1 MQPPLCTSSVHPL
14 PHEIPPHAAPLSS
27 LHCCVCPPPDPDTDD
42 LYAMDETQLVGDKS
56 PLEEPP
62 DDAPGPPLHAASPFS
77 LLAAHRPAPPLLP
90 SPGSPP
96 PLHGMWS
103 TFMVW
108 GGGGWC
114 PYGGGG
120 LLWEE

>member
-1 MQPPLCTSSVHPL
+1 MS
-14 PHEIPPHAAPLSS
+14 
-27 LHCCVCPPPDPDTDD
+27 PPPDPDTDD

-62 DDAPGPPLHAASPFS
+62 DDAPGPPLPASSPPLHAASPFS

-108 GGGGWC
+108 GGGGGALMGVGGS
-114 PYGGGG
+114 YGRSRKG
-120 LLWEE
+120 WQSW